1 MHMVLAIYT
10 VSGKVTSLVALFP
23 ISACMICLDVAYY
36 VLTWHESGQHMH
48 GVHHVMQYT
57 STSIACI
64 KPSDIAL

>member
-10 VSGKVTSLVALFP
+10 VSGKLTSLVALFP

-36 VLTWHESGQHMH
+36 VLKWRESGQYMH
-48 GVHHVMQYT
+48 GVMQYT

-64 KPSDIAL
+64 KPSDIAF